1 MKKEVTFVPK
11 DKCPLDVL
19 AEMEERTAIA
29 WIYFHENAVKKLEK
43 SCDSYEELAHCIKL
57 TWNATEEFPATA
69 ITIGT
74 EVIGCWKPVYS
85 IDAEDIA
92 FKSHISDPEE
102 ILFLQMEE

>member
-43 SCDSYEELAHCIKL
+43 SCDSYEE
-57 TWNATEEFPATA
+57 FPATA

-74 EVIGCWKPVYS
+74 EVIGCWNPVYS

-92 FKSHISDPEE
+92 FKSHSSDPEE